1 MLMGNELI
9 SSLDWQGI
17 TTTQYVLGWRK
28 TNQLQNQLNKY

>member
-17 TTTQYVLGWRK
+17 TTIQCVLGLRK
-28 TNQLQNQLNKY
+28 TNQLQHQLNKY